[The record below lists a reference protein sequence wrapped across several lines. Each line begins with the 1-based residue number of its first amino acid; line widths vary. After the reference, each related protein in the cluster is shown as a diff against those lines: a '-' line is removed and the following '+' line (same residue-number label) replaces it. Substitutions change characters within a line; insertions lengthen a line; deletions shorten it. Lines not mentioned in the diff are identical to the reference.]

1 MTLRKNNLKN
11 FLKDPVFGDSAA
23 YPPNRRRENENK
35 NPHDQEALAFM
46 ENELLC
52 DQSKEMTKMKK
63 NLTASL
69 FACTITAALSAGI
82 LAGCS
87 GQNPLADSSS
97 ALPGAAES
105 NGSVGAL
112 LLSVNPEIEIAYDA
126 GGNVVSLTGRNED
139 GKAVLAG
146 CPDYQG
152 QPCKTVVPQLVS
164 RIDDDGYFDTTIE
177 GQAKNIVLKME
188 RGSEYPSEAFLEELA
203 AAVRTE
209 VEADQLGSRAVTLDE
224 DDYDD
229 AYGDK
234 GYINAGAA
242 QEILSA
248 QLGRDDIQFVEK
260 EYDLDDGEY
269 EVEFVLDGVKYEY
282 EVNAVTGKVQE
293 MDADFQD
300 NDDLYDD
307 MDDHDD
313 DLYDDLDDRDDDLY
327 DDDLYD
333 DMDDH
338 DDDLYDDLD
347 DRNDDLY
354 DDDLYDDADDHDDL
368 YDDDQDDWDDD
379 QDDWDDDQD
388 DWDDDQDDWDDD
400 QDDWDDDQDDDDD
413 DDGDDD

>member
-1 MTLRKNNLKN
+1 
-11 FLKDPVFGDSAA
+11 
-23 YPPNRRRENENK
+23 
-35 NPHDQEALAFM
+35 
-46 ENELLC
+46 
-52 DQSKEMTKMKK
+52 MKK

-87 GQNPLADSSS
+87 GQSPLSDSSS
-97 ALPGAAES
+97 AQPVTAES
-105 NGSVGAL
+105 DGSVGAL

-126 GGNVVSLTGRNED
+126 SGNVVSLTGLNED
-139 GKAVLAG
+139 GKSVLAG

-164 RIDDDGYFDTTIE
+164 QIDDDGYFNTTIE

-209 VEADQLGSRAVTLDE
+209 VEADQIGSRAVTLDE

-300 NDDLYDD
+300 DDDLYDD
-307 MDDHDD
+307 LDDHDD
-313 DLYDDLDDRDDDLY
+313 DLYDDMDDRDDDLYDDVDDRDDDLYDDVDDY

-333 DMDDH
+333 DMDDRDDDPYDDVDDYDDDLYDDVDDRDDDLYDDVDDYDDDLYDDVDDH
-338 DDDLYDDLD
+338 DDDLYDDVGD
-347 DRNDDLY
+347 Y
-354 DDDLYDDADDHDDL
+354 DDDLYDDMDD
-368 YDDDQDDWDDD
+368 
-379 QDDWDDDQD
+379 
-388 DWDDDQDDWDDD
+388 DDD

-413 DDGDDD
+413 DDDDRDDD

>member
-1 MTLRKNNLKN
+1 
-11 FLKDPVFGDSAA
+11 
-23 YPPNRRRENENK
+23 
-35 NPHDQEALAFM
+35 
-46 ENELLC
+46 
-52 DQSKEMTKMKK
+52 MKK

-87 GQNPLADSSS
+87 GQSPLSDSSS
-97 ALPGAAES
+97 AQPVTAES
-105 NGSVGAL
+105 DGSVGAL

-126 GGNVVSLTGRNED
+126 SGNVVSLTGLNED
-139 GKAVLAG
+139 GKSVLAG

-164 RIDDDGYFDTTIE
+164 QIDDDGYFDTTIE

-209 VEADQLGSRAVTLDE
+209 VEADQIGSRAVTLDE

-282 EVNAVTGKVQE
+282 EVNAVTGKVEE

-300 NDDLYDD
+300 DDDLYDD
-307 MDDHDD
+307 LDDHDD
-313 DLYDDLDDRDDDLY
+313 DLYDDMDDRDDDLYDDMDDRDDDLYDDVDDYDDDLYDDVDDRDDDLYDDVDDYDDDLYDDVDDRDDDLYDDVDDYDDDLYDDVDDHDDDLYDDVGDY

-333 DMDDH
+333 DMDD
-338 DDDLYDDLD
+338 
-347 DRNDDLY
+347 
-354 DDDLYDDADDHDDL
+354 
-368 YDDDQDDWDDD
+368 
-379 QDDWDDDQD
+379 
-388 DWDDDQDDWDDD
+388 DDD

-413 DDGDDD
+413 DDDRDDD

>member
-1 MTLRKNNLKN
+1 
-11 FLKDPVFGDSAA
+11 
-23 YPPNRRRENENK
+23 
-35 NPHDQEALAFM
+35 
-46 ENELLC
+46 
-52 DQSKEMTKMKK
+52 MKK

-87 GQNPLADSSS
+87 GQSPLSDSSS
-97 ALPGAAES
+97 AQPVTAES
-105 NGSVGAL
+105 DGSVGAL

-126 GGNVVSLTGRNED
+126 SGNVVSLTGLNED
-139 GKAVLAG
+139 GKSVLAG

-164 RIDDDGYFDTTIE
+164 QIDDDGYFNTTIE

-209 VEADQLGSRAVTLDE
+209 VEADQIGSRAVTLDE

-300 NDDLYDD
+300 DDDLYDD
-307 MDDHDD
+307 LDDHDD
-313 DLYDDLDDRDDDLY
+313 DLYDDMDDRDDDLYDDMDDRDDDLYDDVDDYDDDLYDDVDDRDDDLYDDVDDHDDDLYDDVDDHDDDLYDDVGDY

-333 DMDDH
+333 DMDD
-338 DDDLYDDLD
+338 
-347 DRNDDLY
+347 
-354 DDDLYDDADDHDDL
+354 
-368 YDDDQDDWDDD
+368 
-379 QDDWDDDQD
+379 
-388 DWDDDQDDWDDD
+388 DDD

-413 DDGDDD
+413 DDDDRDDD

>member
-1 MTLRKNNLKN
+1 
-11 FLKDPVFGDSAA
+11 
-23 YPPNRRRENENK
+23 
-35 NPHDQEALAFM
+35 
-46 ENELLC
+46 
-52 DQSKEMTKMKK
+52 MKK

-87 GQNPLADSSS
+87 GQSPLSDSSS
-97 ALPGAAES
+97 AQPVTAES
-105 NGSVGAL
+105 DGSVGAL

-126 GGNVVSLTGRNED
+126 SGNVVSLTGLNED
-139 GKAVLAG
+139 GKSVLAG

-164 RIDDDGYFDTTIE
+164 QIDDDGYFNTTIE
-177 GQAKNIVLKME
+177 GQDRNIVLKME

-209 VEADQLGSRAVTLDE
+209 VEADQIGSRAVTLDE

-282 EVNAVTGKVQE
+282 EVNAVTGKVEE

-300 NDDLYDD
+300 
-307 MDDHDD
+307 
-313 DLYDDLDDRDDDLY
+313 DDDLY

-400 QDDWDDDQDDDDD
+400 QDDDDD

>member
-1 MTLRKNNLKN
+1 
-11 FLKDPVFGDSAA
+11 
-23 YPPNRRRENENK
+23 
-35 NPHDQEALAFM
+35 
-46 ENELLC
+46 
-52 DQSKEMTKMKK
+52 MKK

-87 GQNPLADSSS
+87 GQSPLSDSSS
-97 ALPGAAES
+97 AQPVTAES
-105 NGSVGAL
+105 DGSVGAL

-126 GGNVVSLTGRNED
+126 SGNVVSLTGLNED
-139 GKAVLAG
+139 GKSVLAG

-164 RIDDDGYFDTTIE
+164 QIDDDGYFNTTIE

-209 VEADQLGSRAVTLDE
+209 VEADQIGSRAVTLDE

-282 EVNAVTGKVQE
+282 EVNAVTGKVEE

-300 NDDLYDD
+300 DDDLYDD
-307 MDDHDD
+307 LDDHDD
-313 DLYDDLDDRDDDLY
+313 DLYDDMDDRDDDLYDDMDDRDDDLYDDMDDRDDDLYDDVDDHDDDLYDDMDDRDDDLYDDVDDYDDDLYDDVDDHDDDLYDDVGDY

-333 DMDDH
+333 DMDD
-338 DDDLYDDLD
+338 
-347 DRNDDLY
+347 
-354 DDDLYDDADDHDDL
+354 
-368 YDDDQDDWDDD
+368 
-379 QDDWDDDQD
+379 
-388 DWDDDQDDWDDD
+388 DDDQDDWDDD

-413 DDGDDD
+413 DDDDRDDD

>member
-1 MTLRKNNLKN
+1 
-11 FLKDPVFGDSAA
+11 
-23 YPPNRRRENENK
+23 
-35 NPHDQEALAFM
+35 
-46 ENELLC
+46 
-52 DQSKEMTKMKK
+52 MKK

-177 GQAKNIVLKME
+177 GQDRNIVLKME

-307 MDDHDD
+307 MDD
-313 DLYDDLDDRDDDLY
+313 R
-327 DDDLYD
+327 
-333 DMDDH
+333 

-400 QDDWDDDQDDDDD
+400 QDDWDDDQDDWDDDQDDDDD

>member
-1 MTLRKNNLKN
+1 
-11 FLKDPVFGDSAA
+11 
-23 YPPNRRRENENK
+23 
-35 NPHDQEALAFM
+35 
-46 ENELLC
+46 
-52 DQSKEMTKMKK
+52 MKK

-87 GQNPLADSSS
+87 GQSPLSDSSS
-97 ALPGAAES
+97 AQPVTAES
-105 NGSVGAL
+105 DGSVGAL

-126 GGNVVSLTGRNED
+126 SGNVVSLTGLNED
-139 GKAVLAG
+139 GKSVLAG

-164 RIDDDGYFDTTIE
+164 KIDDDGYFDTTIE
-177 GQAKNIVLKME
+177 GQDRNIVLKME

-209 VEADQLGSRAVTLDE
+209 VEADQIGSRAVTLDE

-282 EVNAVTGKVQE
+282 EVNAVTGKVEE

-300 NDDLYDD
+300 DDDLYDDLDDHDDDLYDDMDDRDDDLYDDMDDRDDDLYDDDLYDD

-400 QDDWDDDQDDDDD
+400 QDDDDD